1 MREGV
6 SPSRDTRPGA
16 AMRFMST
23 LCAVAL
29 ITPVAGFSQTA
40 VPDDAR
46 VDVGSRVRIAA
57 PVFSTRQKEVATVVS
72 VTPDTVVLRFGAT
85 TAYRSLASSDITS
98 LEVSR
103 GTHTRKAKGAIWG
116 LLIGAGTAAALG
128 YALYEEPKCM
138 SAEPFGCIDILGPIS
153 SPGSTAAISAV
164 GGGIL
169 GAVIGTLLGMRATDS
184 WVPATV
190 SLR

>member
-1 MREGV
+1 
-6 SPSRDTRPGA
+6 
-16 AMRFMST
+16 MRFMST

-57 PVFSTRQKEVATVVS
+57 PVFGTKQKEIATVVS

-85 TAYRSLASSDITS
+85 TPYRSLASSDITS

-128 YALYEEPKCM
+128 YAFHEDPKCK
-138 SAEPFGCIDILGPIS
+138 SPEPFGCIDILGPIS
-153 SPGSTAAISAV
+153 SPGSTAAISAM
-164 GGGIL
+164 GGGIV
-169 GAVIGTLLGMRATDS
+169 GALVGTLVGRSSTDT
-184 WVPATV
+184 WVPAT
-190 SLR
+190 LAAR